1 MKISILPSNSGEW
14 SHTGNQF
21 LNLQAQATSP
31 YIERAPPKLG
41 CQATQEGSLSTAAFG
56 PDADVAGTGG
66 STKAVL
72 GVHCEHYP
80 L

>member
-41 CQATQEGSLSTAAFG
+41 CQATQEGSPSTTACG